1 MTWTRFLF
9 SLFELALMIV
19 MSGVTI
25 TLIYWGLLKSS
36 RDIDIEEGIRKG
48 NVAVGI
54 LMATIM
60 ISVALLLQKGLE
72 ASVNTFRLAMA
83 TPDEM
88 AVPLW
93 LAGLLIIGHLALS
106 LALGI
111 VTISATLRLT
121 GRIARRIN
129 PKMPYYR
136 KLLADGNV
144 AVGLLLSSVVLI
156 TVLFVGEGVSAV
168 TKALVPQP
176 KIGTIQIMK

>member
-1 MTWTRFLF
+1 
-9 SLFELALMIV
+9 MIV

-25 TLIYWGLLKSS
+25 ALIYWGLLKAT
-36 RDIDIEEGIRKG
+36 REVDIEEGIRNG
-48 NVAVGI
+48 NVAIGI
-54 LMATIM
+54 LTATIM
-60 ISVALLLQKGLE
+60 ISVALLLEKGLG
-72 ASVNTFRLAMA
+72 ASVSTFRLALA

-93 LAGLLIIGHLALS
+93 LAGLLILSHLLLS

-111 VTISATLRLT
+111 VTIALTLRLT
-121 GRIARRIN
+121 GIIARRIN

-144 AVGLLLSSVVLI
+144 AAGLLLSSVVLI
-156 TVLFVGEGVSAV
+156 TALYVGDGISAV

-176 KIGTIQIMK
+176 KIGTIQIME